1 MKMAR
6 ILSIVT
12 YGYGAFVIFL
22 SAVFVSAV
30 FWPLNRFVGWLMFEY
45 NPNPPVWIT
54 VTGTV
59 VLVLAVYGLIS
70 AIFFIVE
77 TARIISRKTG
87 ERKEKL
93 NSSRS
98 RFSNEHSLP
107 CAFSL
112 ASWGLFSVRAF
123 R

>member
-1 MKMAR
+1 MKVAR
-6 ILSIVT
+6 ILSILT
-12 YGYGAFVIFL
+12 YGYGAFVILL

-54 VTGTV
+54 VSGTV

-77 TARIISRKTG
+77 TARIILEKIG
-87 ERKEKL
+87 ERKWKGQ
-93 NSSRS
+93 
-98 RFSNEHSLP
+98 FS
-107 CAFSL
+107 
-112 ASWGLFSVRAF
+112 F
-123 R
+123 RT